1 MWQRLLSFLLLL
13 SSISA
18 QSFFYSYIDPCLQT
32 VVRSDYTINS
42 TQQGFQV
49 TYYNRT
55 KFFTLEEAL
64 TIIRVDPI
72 TGVPIYAIE
81 DWAQNVYKDFE
92 DLFPCAVKVA
102 EEILS
107 SVIAEN
113 VSEQFS
119 KEEAGGEDISSTPQQ
134 VNYAI
139 RSTQGEERWVT
150 SFNSVYTATSFDGG
164 KRHDGNFNFTDD
176 FRKGS
181 LTYGQGFKFNAKKQN
196 VVLNGSALTYKTF
209 EGWDW
214 LISTSYA
221 KSLQK
226 KTAEAFVLTGS
237 YGKVSGNNFGNL
249 TVVYGQRFPFKVVGG
264 NTITFSNYIAYTLM
278 RYYKGN
284 NPSDRYLL
292 LRSPIIFM
300 PTVSFD
306 WKLGQAFSFNL
317 GVSMG
322 YNTVVNDYGERDKS
336 FSILFG
342 TYF

>member
-1 MWQRLLSFLLLL
+1 MWQKLILIFLLW
-13 SSISA
+13 SSVSA
-18 QSFFYSYIDPCLQT
+18 QSFFYSYIDPCEQT
-32 VVRSDYTINS
+32 VIRSNVVITGE
-42 TQQGFQV
+42 QQGFQV

-55 KFFTLEEAL
+55 KFFTLQEVLNGDLERW
-64 TIIRVDPI
+64 T
-72 TGVPIYAIE
+72 
-81 DWAQNVYKDFE
+81 QSVYKDFE

-119 KEEAGGEDISSTPQQ
+119 KDEGGENISSTPQQ

-150 SFNSVYTATSFDGG
+150 AFNSVYTATSFDGS

-176 FRKGS
+176 FRKQS
-181 LTYGQGFKFNAKKQN
+181 LTYGQGFKLTAKKQN
-196 VVLNGSALTYKTF
+196 VVLNGSGLTYKTF

-214 LISTSYA
+214 LLSTSFA

-226 KTAEAFVLTGS
+226 KNAEAFVLTGT
-237 YGKVSGNNFGNL
+237 YGKVSGNNFGNI
-249 TVVYGQRFPFKVVGG
+249 TMVYGQRFPFRIIGG
-264 NTITFSNYIAYTLM
+264 NKITFSNYIAYTLM
-278 RYYKGN
+278 RYYEGN
-284 NPSDRYLL
+284 NIDDRYLL
-292 LRSPIIFM
+292 LRSPVIFM
-300 PTVSFD
+300 PTISMD
-306 WKLGQAFSFNL
+306 WKLGQAFTFNL

>member
-1 MWQRLLSFLLLL
+1 MWQRLLSFLFAL

-18 QSFFYSYIDPCLQT
+18 QSFFYSYVDPCEQT
-32 VVRSDYTINS
+32 VVRSNYTLNNE
-42 TQQGFQV
+42 QQGFQV

-55 KFFTLEEAL
+55 KFFTLEEVLAGEL
-64 TIIRVDPI
+64 EKWT
-72 TGVPIYAIE
+72 
-81 DWAQNVYKDFE
+81 QNVFQDFE
-92 DLFPCAVKVA
+92 DLFPCAVKIA

-119 KEEAGGEDISSTPQQ
+119 KSEDISTDPQQ

-139 RSTQGEERWVT
+139 RSTQGEERWIT
-150 SFNSVYTATSFDGG
+150 SFNSVYTATSFDGS
-164 KRHDGNFNFTDD
+164 KRHDGNVNFTDD

-181 LTYGQGFKFNAKKQN
+181 VTYGQGFKFKAKKQN
-196 VVLNGSALTYKTF
+196 IVWNGSALTYKTF

-214 LISTSYA
+214 LMSASYA

-226 KTAEAFVLTGS
+226 KQPKAFVLTGS
-237 YGKVSGNNFGNL
+237 FGKVSGNNFGNL
-249 TVVYGQRFPFKVVGG
+249 TMVYGQQFPFDFNQVKV
-264 NTITFSNYIAYTLM
+264 TFSNYLAYTLI
-278 RYYKGN
+278 RYYDN
-284 NPSDRYLL
+284 NIGGDSWEDRYLL
-292 LRSPIIFM
+292 LRSPIIFF
-300 PTVSFD
+300 PTISFD
-306 WKLGQAFSFNL
+306 WRLGQAFTFNL

-322 YNTVVNDYGERDKS
+322 YNTVVNDYGKRDKS

>member
-1 MWQRLLSFLLLL
+1 MWQRLLFLVLSL

-18 QSFFYSYIDPCLQT
+18 QSFFYSYVDPCEQT
-32 VVRSDYTINS
+32 VVRSNYSLNS
-42 TQQGFQV
+42 EQQGFQV

-55 KFFTLEEAL
+55 KFFTLEEVLAGEL
-64 TIIRVDPI
+64 EQWT
-72 TGVPIYAIE
+72 
-81 DWAQNVYKDFE
+81 QSVYSDFQ

-113 VSEQFS
+113 ISEQFS
-119 KEEAGGEDISSTPQQ
+119 KSEDISTNPQQ

-139 RSTQGEERWVT
+139 RSTQGEERWIT
-150 SFNSVYTATSFDGG
+150 SFNSVYTATSFDGS
-164 KRHDGNFNFTDD
+164 KRHDGNLNFTDD

-181 LTYGQGFKFNAKKQN
+181 VTYGQGFKFNAKKQN

-214 LISTSYA
+214 LVSGSYA

-226 KTAEAFVLTGS
+226 KSPEAFVLTGS

-249 TVVYGQRFPFKVVGG
+249 TMVYGQQYPFDFNQVKV
-264 NTITFSNYIAYTLM
+264 TFSNYLAYTLV
-278 RYYKGN
+278 RYYDN
-284 NPSDRYLL
+284 NIGGDSWEDRYLL
-292 LRSPIIFM
+292 LRSPIIFF

-306 WKLGQAFSFNL
+306 WRLGQAFTFNL

-322 YNTVVNDYGERDKS
+322 YNTGVNDYGERDKS

>member
-1 MWQRLLSFLLLL
+1 MWQKLIFLFLLW
-13 SSISA
+13 SSVSA
-18 QSFFYSYIDPCLQT
+18 QSFFYSYIDPCEQT
-32 VVRSDYTINS
+32 VIRSTIVIGGDG
-42 TQQGFQV
+42 QQGFQV

-55 KFFTLEEAL
+55 KFFTLDQVISGELEEW
-64 TIIRVDPI
+64 T
-72 TGVPIYAIE
+72 
-81 DWAQNVYKDFE
+81 QSVYRDFE

-102 EEILS
+102 EELLS
-107 SVIAEN
+107 SVLAEN

-119 KEEAGGEDISSTPQQ
+119 KSEGGEDISATPQQ

-139 RSTQGEERWVT
+139 RSTQGEEKWIT
-150 SFNSVYTATSFDGG
+150 SFNSVYTATSFDGR
-164 KRHDGNFNFTDD
+164 KRHDGNFNFTND

-181 LTYGQGFKFNAKKQN
+181 ITYGQGFKFKAKKQN
-196 VVLNGSALTYKTF
+196 VVFNGSALTYKTF

-214 LISTSYA
+214 LLSTSYA

-226 KTAEAFVLTGS
+226 KNAEAIVLSGT
-237 YGKVSGNNFGNL
+237 YGNVSGNNFGNL
-249 TVVYGQRFPFKVVGG
+249 ILVYGQRFPFKIIGG

-278 RYYKGN
+278 RYYEGN
-284 NPSDRYLL
+284 NPEDRYLL

-300 PTVSFD
+300 PTLSFD
-306 WKLGQAFSFNL
+306 WKLGTAFSFNL
-317 GVSMG
+317 GVSVG

>member
-1 MWQRLLSFLLLL
+1 MWQKLIFLFLLW
-13 SSISA
+13 SSVSA
-18 QSFFYSYIDPCLQT
+18 QSFFYSYIDPCEQT
-32 VVRSDYTINS
+32 VIRSTIVIGGDG
-42 TQQGFQV
+42 QQGFQV

-55 KFFTLEEAL
+55 KFFTLDQVISGELEEW
-64 TIIRVDPI
+64 T
-72 TGVPIYAIE
+72 
-81 DWAQNVYKDFE
+81 QSVYRDFE

-102 EEILS
+102 EELLS
-107 SVIAEN
+107 SVLAEN

-119 KEEAGGEDISSTPQQ
+119 KSEGGEDISATPQQ

-139 RSTQGEERWVT
+139 RSTQGEEKWIT
-150 SFNSVYTATSFDGG
+150 SFNSVYTATSFDGR
-164 KRHDGNFNFTDD
+164 KRHDGNFNFTND

-181 LTYGQGFKFNAKKQN
+181 ITYGQGFKFKAKKQN
-196 VVLNGSALTYKTF
+196 VVFNGSALTYKTF

-214 LISTSYA
+214 LLSTSYA

-226 KTAEAFVLTGS
+226 KNAEAIVLSGT
-237 YGKVSGNNFGNL
+237 YGNVSGNNFGNL
-249 TVVYGQRFPFKVVGG
+249 ILVYGQRFPFKIMGG

-278 RYYKGN
+278 RYYEGN
-284 NPSDRYLL
+284 NPEDRYLL

-300 PTVSFD
+300 PTLSFD
-306 WKLGQAFSFNL
+306 WKLGTAFSFNL
-317 GVSMG
+317 GVSVG

>member
-1 MWQRLLSFLLLL
+1 MWQKLILIFLLW
-13 SSISA
+13 SSVSA
-18 QSFFYSYIDPCLQT
+18 QSFFYSYIDPCEQT
-32 VVRSDYTINS
+32 VIRSNYTLNS
-42 TQQGFQV
+42 EIPGFQV

-55 KFFTLEEAL
+55 KFFTLEQAINGELEAW
-64 TIIRVDPI
+64 T
-72 TGVPIYAIE
+72 
-81 DWAQNVYKDFE
+81 QSVYRDFE

-102 EEILS
+102 EELLS
-107 SVIAEN
+107 SVLAEN

-119 KEEAGGEDISSTPQQ
+119 KSEGGEDISSTPQQ

-139 RSTQGEERWVT
+139 RSTQGEENWIT
-150 SFNSVYTATSFDGG
+150 SFNSVYTATSFDGS
-164 KRHDGNFNFTDD
+164 KRHDGNFNFTND

-181 LTYGQGFKFNAKKQN
+181 LTYGQGFKFKAKKQN
-196 VVLNGSALTYKTF
+196 VVLNGSALTYQTF

-214 LISTSYA
+214 LLSTSYA

-226 KTAEAFVLTGS
+226 KNAEAIVLSGT
-237 YGKVSGNNFGNL
+237 YGNVSGNNFGNL
-249 TVVYGQRFPFKVVGG
+249 TMVYGQRFPFKIVGG

-278 RYYKGN
+278 RYYEGN
-284 NPSDRYLL
+284 NPGDRYLL

-300 PTVSFD
+300 PTVSMD
-306 WKLGQAFSFNL
+306 WKLGTAFSFNL

>member
-1 MWQRLLSFLLLL
+1 MWQRLIFFVLSL

-18 QSFFYSYIDPCLQT
+18 QSFFYSYVDPCEQT
-32 VVRSDYTINS
+32 VVRSNYSLNS
-42 TQQGFQV
+42 EQQGFQV

-55 KFFTLEEAL
+55 KFFTLEEVLAGEL
-64 TIIRVDPI
+64 EQWT
-72 TGVPIYAIE
+72 
-81 DWAQNVYKDFE
+81 QSVYNDFE

-119 KEEAGGEDISSTPQQ
+119 KSEDISTDPQQ

-139 RSTQGEERWVT
+139 RSTQGEDRWIT

-181 LTYGQGFKFNAKKQN
+181 LTYGQGFKFKAKKQN
-196 VVLNGSALTYKTF
+196 IVLNGSALTYKTF

-214 LISTSYA
+214 LLSTSYA

-226 KTAEAFVLTGS
+226 KQPEAFVLTAS
-237 YGKVSGNNFGNL
+237 YGRVSGNDFGNL
-249 TVVYGQRFPFKVVGG
+249 TMVYGQQFPFDFNQVKV
-264 NTITFSNYIAYTLM
+264 TISNYLAYTLV
-278 RYYKGN
+278 RYYDNNIGGN
-284 NPSDRYLL
+284 SWKDRYLL
-292 LRSPIIFM
+292 LRSPVIFF

-306 WKLGQAFSFNL
+306 WRLGQAFTFNL
-317 GVSMG
+317 GMSMG

>member
-1 MWQRLLSFLLLL
+1 MRQRLLSFLFLL

-18 QSFFYSYIDPCLQT
+18 QSFFYSYVDPCEQT
-32 VVRSDYTINS
+32 VVRSNYTLNNE
-42 TQQGFQV
+42 QQGFQV

-55 KFFTLEEAL
+55 KFFTLEEVLAGEL
-64 TIIRVDPI
+64 EKWTQSVF
-72 TGVPIYAIE
+72 
-81 DWAQNVYKDFE
+81 QDFE

-113 VSEQFS
+113 ISEQFS
-119 KEEAGGEDISSTPQQ
+119 KSEDISTDPQQ

-139 RSTQGEERWVT
+139 RSTQGEEKWIT
-150 SFNSVYTATSFDGG
+150 SFNSVYTATSFDGS
-164 KRHDGNFNFTDD
+164 KRHDGNVNFTDD

-181 LTYGQGFKFNAKKQN
+181 VTYGQGFKFKAKKQN
-196 VVLNGSALTYKTF
+196 IVWNGSALTYKTF

-214 LISTSYA
+214 LMSASYA

-226 KTAEAFVLTGS
+226 KQPEAFVLTGS
-237 YGKVSGNNFGNL
+237 FGKVSGNNFGNL
-249 TVVYGQRFPFKVVGG
+249 TMVYGQQFPFDFNQVKV
-264 NTITFSNYIAYTLM
+264 TFSNYLAYTLI
-278 RYYKGN
+278 RYYDN
-284 NPSDRYLL
+284 NIGGDSWEDRYLL
-292 LRSPIIFM
+292 LRSPIIFF
-300 PTVSFD
+300 PTISFD
-306 WKLGQAFSFNL
+306 WRLGQAFTFNL

-322 YNTVVNDYGERDKS
+322 YNTVVNDYGKRDKS

>member
-18 QSFFYSYIDPCLQT
+18 QSFFYSYIAPCEQT
-32 VVRSDYTINS
+32 VIRSNVVITGE
-42 TQQGFQV
+42 QQGFQV

-55 KFFTLEEAL
+55 KFFTLQEVLNGDLERW
-64 TIIRVDPI
+64 T
-72 TGVPIYAIE
+72 
-81 DWAQNVYKDFE
+81 QSVYKDFE

-119 KEEAGGEDISSTPQQ
+119 KDEGGENISSTPQQ

-150 SFNSVYTATSFDGG
+150 AFNSVYTATSFDGS

-176 FRKGS
+176 FRKQS
-181 LTYGQGFKFNAKKQN
+181 LTYGQGFKLTAKKQN
-196 VVLNGSALTYKTF
+196 VVFNGSALTYKTF

-214 LISTSYA
+214 LLSTSFA

-226 KTAEAFVLTGS
+226 KNAEAFVLTGT
-237 YGKVSGNNFGNL
+237 YGKVSGNNFGNI
-249 TVVYGQRFPFKVVGG
+249 TMVYGQRFPFRIIGG
-264 NTITFSNYIAYTLM
+264 NKITFSNYIAYTLM
-278 RYYKGN
+278 RYYEGN
-284 NPSDRYLL
+284 NIDDRYLL
-292 LRSPIIFM
+292 LRSPVIFM
-300 PTVSFD
+300 PTISMD
-306 WKLGQAFSFNL
+306 WKLGQAFTFNL

>member
-1 MWQRLLSFLLLL
+1 MWQKLIFLFLLW
-13 SSISA
+13 SSVSA
-18 QSFFYSYIDPCLQT
+18 QSFFYSYIDPCEQT
-32 VVRSDYTINS
+32 VIRSTIVIGGDG
-42 TQQGFQV
+42 QQGFQV

-55 KFFTLEEAL
+55 KFFTLAQVISGELEEW
-64 TIIRVDPI
+64 T
-72 TGVPIYAIE
+72 
-81 DWAQNVYKDFE
+81 QSVYRDFE

-102 EEILS
+102 EELLS
-107 SVIAEN
+107 SVLAEN

-119 KEEAGGEDISSTPQQ
+119 KSEGGEDISATPQQ

-139 RSTQGEERWVT
+139 RSTQGEEKWIT
-150 SFNSVYTATSFDGG
+150 SFNSVYTATSFDGR
-164 KRHDGNFNFTDD
+164 KRHDGNFNFTND

-181 LTYGQGFKFNAKKQN
+181 ITYGQGFKFKAKKQN
-196 VVLNGSALTYKTF
+196 VVFNGSALTYKTF

-214 LISTSYA
+214 LLSTSYA

-226 KTAEAFVLTGS
+226 KNAEAIVLSGT
-237 YGKVSGNNFGNL
+237 YGNVSGNNFGNL
-249 TVVYGQRFPFKVVGG
+249 ILVYGQRFPFKIMGE

-278 RYYKGN
+278 RYYEGN
-284 NPSDRYLL
+284 NPEDRYLL

-300 PTVSFD
+300 PTLSFD
-306 WKLGQAFSFNL
+306 WKLGTAFSFNL
-317 GVSMG
+317 GVSVG

>member
-1 MWQRLLSFLLLL
+1 MWQRLIFFILLL
-13 SSISA
+13 SSVSA
-18 QSFFYSYIDPCLQT
+18 QSFFYSYVDPCEQT
-32 VVRSDYTINS
+32 VVRSNYTLNS
-42 TQQGFQV
+42 EQQGFQV

-55 KFFTLEEAL
+55 KFFTLEEVL
-64 TIIRVDPI
+64 DGQLELWTQSVF
-72 TGVPIYAIE
+72 
-81 DWAQNVYKDFE
+81 KDFE

-113 VSEQFS
+113 ISEQFS
-119 KEEAGGEDISSTPQQ
+119 KSEDISTDPQQ

-139 RSTQGEERWVT
+139 RSTQGEERWIT
-150 SFNSVYTATSFDGG
+150 SFNSVYTATSFDGS
-164 KRHDGNFNFTDD
+164 KRHDGNLNFTDD

-181 LTYGQGFKFNAKKQN
+181 VTYGQGFKFKAKKQN

-214 LISTSYA
+214 LLSGSYA

-226 KTAEAFVLTGS
+226 KQPEAFVLTAS

-249 TVVYGQRFPFKVVGG
+249 TMVYGQQFPFDFNQVKV
-264 NTITFSNYIAYTLM
+264 TFSNYLAYTLI
-278 RYYKGN
+278 RYYDN
-284 NPSDRYLL
+284 NIGGDSWEDRYLL
-292 LRSPIIFM
+292 LRSPIIFF

-306 WKLGQAFSFNL
+306 WRLGQAFTFNL

>member
-1 MWQRLLSFLLLL
+1 MWQKLIFLILLW
-13 SSISA
+13 SSVSA
-18 QSFFYSYIDPCLQT
+18 QSFFYSYVDPCEQT
-32 VVRSDYTINS
+32 VIRSNYTLNS
-42 TQQGFQV
+42 EQQGLQV

-55 KFFTLEEAL
+55 KFFTLAQVISGELEEW
-64 TIIRVDPI
+64 T
-72 TGVPIYAIE
+72 
-81 DWAQNVYKDFE
+81 QSVYRDFE

-102 EEILS
+102 EELLS
-107 SVIAEN
+107 SVLAEN

-119 KEEAGGEDISSTPQQ
+119 KSEGGEDISATPQQ

-139 RSTQGEERWVT
+139 RSTQGEEKWIT
-150 SFNSVYTATSFDGG
+150 SFNSVYTATSFDGR
-164 KRHDGNFNFTDD
+164 KRHDGNFNFTND

-181 LTYGQGFKFNAKKQN
+181 ITYGQGFKFKAKKQN
-196 VVLNGSALTYKTF
+196 VVFNGSALTYKTF

-214 LISTSYA
+214 LLSTSYA

-226 KTAEAFVLTGS
+226 KNAEAIVLSGT
-237 YGKVSGNNFGNL
+237 YGNVSGNNFGNL
-249 TVVYGQRFPFKVVGG
+249 ILVYGQRFPFKILGR

-278 RYYKGN
+278 RYYEGN
-284 NPSDRYLL
+284 NPEDRYLL

-300 PTVSFD
+300 PTLSFD
-306 WKLGQAFSFNL
+306 WKLGTAFTFNL

>member
-1 MWQRLLSFLLLL
+1 MWQKLIFLILLWSN
-13 SSISA
+13 ISA
-18 QSFFYSYIDPCLQT
+18 QSFFYSYVDPCEQT
-32 VVRSDYTINS
+32 VIRSNYTLNS
-42 TQQGFQV
+42 EQQGLQV

-55 KFFTLEEAL
+55 KFFTLEEVLAGKL
-64 TIIRVDPI
+64 ELWTQ
-72 TGVPIYAIE
+72 GVY
-81 DWAQNVYKDFE
+81 NDFQ

-119 KEEAGGEDISSTPQQ
+119 KSEDISTDPQQ

-139 RSTQGEERWVT
+139 RSTQGEDRWIT

-181 LTYGQGFKFNAKKQN
+181 LTYGQGFKFKAKKQN
-196 VVLNGSALTYKTF
+196 IVLNGSALTYKTF

-214 LISTSYA
+214 LVSTSYA

-226 KTAEAFVLTGS
+226 NQPEAFVLTAS
-237 YGKVSGNNFGNL
+237 YGRVSGNDFGNL
-249 TVVYGQRFPFKVVGG
+249 TMVYGQQFPFNFNQVKV
-264 NTITFSNYIAYTLM
+264 TLSNYLAYTLV
-278 RYYKGN
+278 RYYDN
-284 NPSDRYLL
+284 NIGGDSWEDRYLL
-292 LRSPIIFM
+292 LRSPVIFF

-306 WKLGQAFSFNL
+306 WKLGQAFTFNL
-317 GVSMG
+317 GMSMG
-322 YNTVVNDYGERDKS
+322 YNTVVNDYGKRDKS

>member
-18 QSFFYSYIDPCLQT
+18 QSFFYSYIDPCEQT
-32 VVRSDYTINS
+32 VIRSNVVITGE
-42 TQQGFQV
+42 QQGFQV

-55 KFFTLEEAL
+55 KFFTLQEVLNGDLERW
-64 TIIRVDPI
+64 T
-72 TGVPIYAIE
+72 
-81 DWAQNVYKDFE
+81 QSVYKDFE

-119 KEEAGGEDISSTPQQ
+119 KDEGEGGEDISSAPQQ

-139 RSTQGEERWVT
+139 RSSQGEERWVT
-150 SFNSVYTATSFDGG
+150 SFNSVYTATSFDGS

-176 FRKGS
+176 FRKQS
-181 LTYGQGFKFNAKKQN
+181 LTYGQGFNFKAKKQN

-214 LISTSYA
+214 LLSTSFA

-226 KTAEAFVLTGS
+226 KNAEAFVLTGT
-237 YGKVSGNNFGNL
+237 YGKVSGNNFGNI
-249 TVVYGQRFPFKVVGG
+249 TMVYGQRFPFRIIGG
-264 NTITFSNYIAYTLM
+264 NKITFSNYIAYTLM
-278 RYYKGN
+278 RYYEGN
-284 NPSDRYLL
+284 NIDDRYLL
-292 LRSPIIFM
+292 LRSPVIFM
-300 PTVSFD
+300 PTISMD
-306 WKLGQAFSFNL
+306 WKLGQAFTFNL

-322 YNTVVNDYGERDKS
+322 YNTIVNDYGERDKS

>member
-1 MWQRLLSFLLLL
+1 MWQKLIFLVLLWSN
-13 SSISA
+13 ISA
-18 QSFFYSYIDPCLQT
+18 QSFFYSYIDPCEQT
-32 VVRSDYTINS
+32 VVRSTVVIGGDG
-42 TQQGFQV
+42 QEGFQV

-55 KFFTLEEAL
+55 KFFTLQQVLNGELEA
-64 TIIRVDPI
+64 
-72 TGVPIYAIE
+72 
-81 DWAQNVYKDFE
+81 WAQSVYRDFE

-119 KEEAGGEDISSTPQQ
+119 KDEGGEDISSTPQQ

-139 RSTQGEERWVT
+139 RSTQGEEKWIT

-176 FRKGS
+176 LRKGS
-181 LTYGQGFKFNAKKQN
+181 LTYGQGFKFKAKKQN
-196 VVLNGSALTYKTF
+196 IVWNGSALAYKTF

-214 LISTSYA
+214 LISAAYA
-221 KSLQK
+221 KSLIK
-226 KTAEAFVLTGS
+226 KNTEAFVLSGTF
-237 YGKVSGNNFGNL
+237 GKVSGNNFGNL
-249 TVVYGQRFPFKVVGG
+249 TMVYGQRFPFDFGQFKVS
-264 NTITFSNYIAYTLM
+264 FSNYIAYTLM
-278 RYYKGN
+278 RYYEGN
-284 NPSDRYLL
+284 NPEDRYLL
-292 LRSPIIFM
+292 LKSPIIFF

-306 WKLGQAFSFNL
+306 WKLGTAFTFNL
-317 GVSMG
+317 GMSMG
-322 YNTVVNDYGERDKS
+322 YNTVVNDYGERNKT

>member
-1 MWQRLLSFLLLL
+1 MDSKCF
-13 SSISA
+13 
-18 QSFFYSYIDPCLQT
+18 
-32 VVRSDYTINS
+32 
-42 TQQGFQV
+42 
-49 TYYNRT
+49 
-55 KFFTLEEAL
+55 
-64 TIIRVDPI
+64 
-72 TGVPIYAIE
+72 
-81 DWAQNVYKDFE
+81 KDFE

-181 LTYGQGFKFNAKKQN
+181 VTYGQGFKFNAKKQN

-249 TVVYGQRFPFKVVGG
+249 TMVYGQRFPFKVVGG

>member
-1 MWQRLLSFLLLL
+1 MWQKLIFLFLLW
-13 SSISA
+13 SSVSA
-18 QSFFYSYIDPCLQT
+18 QSFFYSYIDPCEQT
-32 VVRSDYTINS
+32 VIRSTIVIGGDG
-42 TQQGFQV
+42 QQGFQV

-55 KFFTLEEAL
+55 KFFTLAQVISGELEEW
-64 TIIRVDPI
+64 T
-72 TGVPIYAIE
+72 
-81 DWAQNVYKDFE
+81 QSVYRDFE

-102 EEILS
+102 EELLS
-107 SVIAEN
+107 SVLAEN

-119 KEEAGGEDISSTPQQ
+119 KSEGGEDISATPQQ

-139 RSTQGEERWVT
+139 RSTQGEEKWIT
-150 SFNSVYTATSFDGG
+150 SFNSVYTATSFDGR
-164 KRHDGNFNFTDD
+164 KRHDGNFNFTND

-181 LTYGQGFKFNAKKQN
+181 ITYGQGFKFKAKKQN
-196 VVLNGSALTYKTF
+196 VVFNGSALTYKTF

-214 LISTSYA
+214 LLSTSYA

-226 KTAEAFVLTGS
+226 KNAEAVVLSGT
-237 YGKVSGNNFGNL
+237 YGNVSGNNFGNL
-249 TVVYGQRFPFKVVGG
+249 ILVYGQRFPFKIMGE

-278 RYYKGN
+278 RYYEGN
-284 NPSDRYLL
+284 NPEDRYLL

-300 PTVSFD
+300 PTLSFD
-306 WKLGQAFSFNL
+306 WKLGTAFSFNL
-317 GVSMG
+317 GVSVG

>member
-1 MWQRLLSFLLLL
+1 MWQKLIFLILLW

-18 QSFFYSYIDPCLQT
+18 QSFFYSYVDPCEQT
-32 VVRSDYTINS
+32 VIRSNYTLNS
-42 TQQGFQV
+42 EQQGLQV

-55 KFFTLEEAL
+55 KFFTLEEVLAGQL
-64 TIIRVDPI
+64 ELWT
-72 TGVPIYAIE
+72 
-81 DWAQNVYKDFE
+81 QSVYNDFQ

-119 KEEAGGEDISSTPQQ
+119 KSEDISTDPQQ

-139 RSTQGEERWVT
+139 RSTQGDERWIT

-181 LTYGQGFKFNAKKQN
+181 ITYGQGFKFKAKKQN
-196 VVLNGSALTYKTF
+196 IVLNGSALTYKTF

-214 LISTSYA
+214 LVSTSYA

-226 KTAEAFVLTGS
+226 KQPEAFVLTAS

-249 TVVYGQRFPFKVVGG
+249 TMVYGQQFPFDFNQVKV
-264 NTITFSNYIAYTLM
+264 TFSNYLAYTLV
-278 RYYKGN
+278 RYYDNNIGGN
-284 NPSDRYLL
+284 SWKDRYLL
-292 LRSPIIFM
+292 LRSPVIFF

-306 WKLGQAFSFNL
+306 WKLGTAFSFNL

>member
-1 MWQRLLSFLLLL
+1 MWQRLIFFILLL
-13 SSISA
+13 SSVSA
-18 QSFFYSYIDPCLQT
+18 QSFFYSYVDPCEQT
-32 VVRSDYTINS
+32 VVRSNYTLNS
-42 TQQGFQV
+42 EQQGFQV

-55 KFFTLEEAL
+55 KFFTLEEVL
-64 TIIRVDPI
+64 DGQLELWTQSVF
-72 TGVPIYAIE
+72 
-81 DWAQNVYKDFE
+81 KDFE

-113 VSEQFS
+113 ISEQFS
-119 KEEAGGEDISSTPQQ
+119 KSEDISTDPQQ

-139 RSTQGEERWVT
+139 RSTQGEERWIT
-150 SFNSVYTATSFDGG
+150 SFNSVYTATSFDGSR
-164 KRHDGNFNFTDD
+164 RHDGNVNFTDD

-181 LTYGQGFKFNAKKQN
+181 VTYGQGFKFNAKKQN

-214 LISTSYA
+214 LVSGSYA

-226 KTAEAFVLTGS
+226 KSPEAFVLTGS

-249 TVVYGQRFPFKVVGG
+249 TMVYGQQYPFDFNQVK
-264 NTITFSNYIAYTLM
+264 ITFSNYLAYTLV
-278 RYYKGN
+278 RYYDN
-284 NPSDRYLL
+284 NIGGDSWEDRYLL
-292 LRSPIIFM
+292 LRSPIIFF

-306 WKLGQAFSFNL
+306 WRLGQAFTFNL

>member
-1 MWQRLLSFLLLL
+1 MWQRLIFFVLSL

-18 QSFFYSYIDPCLQT
+18 QSFFYSYVDPCEQT
-32 VVRSDYTINS
+32 VVRSNYSLNS
-42 TQQGFQV
+42 EEQGLQV

-55 KFFTLEEAL
+55 KFFTLEEVLAGEL
-64 TIIRVDPI
+64 EQWT
-72 TGVPIYAIE
+72 
-81 DWAQNVYKDFE
+81 QSVYSDFQ

-119 KEEAGGEDISSTPQQ
+119 KSEDISTDPQQ

-139 RSTQGEERWVT
+139 RSTQGEDRWIT

-181 LTYGQGFKFNAKKQN
+181 LTYGQGFKFKAKKQN
-196 VVLNGSALTYKTF
+196 IVLNGSALTYKTF

-214 LISTSYA
+214 LLSTSYA

-226 KTAEAFVLTGS
+226 KQPEAFVLTAS
-237 YGKVSGNNFGNL
+237 YGRVSGNDFGNL
-249 TVVYGQRFPFKVVGG
+249 TMVYGQQFPFDFNQVKV
-264 NTITFSNYIAYTLM
+264 TISNYLAYTLV
-278 RYYKGN
+278 RYYDNNIGGN
-284 NPSDRYLL
+284 SWKDRYLL
-292 LRSPIIFM
+292 LRSPVIFF

-306 WKLGQAFSFNL
+306 WRLGQAFTFNL
-317 GVSMG
+317 GMSMG

>member
-1 MWQRLLSFLLLL
+1 MWQRLLFLVLSL

-18 QSFFYSYIDPCLQT
+18 QSFFYSYVDPCEQT
-32 VVRSDYTINS
+32 VVRSNYTLNS
-42 TQQGFQV
+42 EEQGFQV

-55 KFFTLEEAL
+55 KFFTLEEVL
-64 TIIRVDPI
+64 DGQLELWT
-72 TGVPIYAIE
+72 E
-81 DWAQNVYKDFE
+81 SVYNDFQ

-113 VSEQFS
+113 ISEQFS
-119 KEEAGGEDISSTPQQ
+119 KSEDISTDPQQ

-139 RSTQGEERWVT
+139 RSTQGEERWIT
-150 SFNSVYTATSFDGG
+150 SFNSVYTATSFDGS
-164 KRHDGNFNFTDD
+164 KRHDGNLNFTDD

-181 LTYGQGFKFNAKKQN
+181 LTYGQGFKFKAKKQN

-214 LISTSYA
+214 LVSGSYA

-226 KTAEAFVLTGS
+226 KSPEAFVLTGS

-249 TVVYGQRFPFKVVGG
+249 TMVYGQQYPFDFNQVK
-264 NTITFSNYIAYTLM
+264 ITFSNYLAYTLV
-278 RYYKGN
+278 RYYDN
-284 NPSDRYLL
+284 NIGGDSWKDRYLL
-292 LRSPIIFM
+292 LRSPIIFF

-306 WKLGQAFSFNL
+306 WRLGQAFTFNL

>member
-1 MWQRLLSFLLLL
+1 MWQKLILIFLLWG
-13 SSISA
+13 SVSA
-18 QSFFYSYIDPCLQT
+18 QSFFYSYIDPCEQT
-32 VVRSDYTINS
+32 VIRSTIVIGGDG
-42 TQQGFQV
+42 QQGFQV

-55 KFFTLEEAL
+55 KFFTLAQVISGELEEW
-64 TIIRVDPI
+64 T
-72 TGVPIYAIE
+72 
-81 DWAQNVYKDFE
+81 QSVYRDFE

-102 EEILS
+102 EELLS
-107 SVIAEN
+107 SVLAEN

-119 KEEAGGEDISSTPQQ
+119 KSEGGEDISATPQQ

-139 RSTQGEERWVT
+139 RSTQGEEKWIT
-150 SFNSVYTATSFDGG
+150 SFNSVYTATSFDNS
-164 KRHDGNFNFTDD
+164 KRHDGNFNFTNDG
-176 FRKGS
+176 RKGS
-181 LTYGQGFKFNAKKQN
+181 LTYGQGFKFKAKKQN
-196 VVLNGSALTYKTF
+196 VVFNGSALTYKTF

-214 LISTSYA
+214 LLTTSYA

-226 KTAEAFVLTGS
+226 KNAEAFVLSGT
-237 YGKVSGNNFGNL
+237 YGNVSGNNFGNI
-249 TVVYGQRFPFKVVGG
+249 TMVYGQRFPFKILGG

-278 RYYKGN
+278 RYYEGN
-284 NPSDRYLL
+284 NPGDRYLL

-300 PTVSFD
+300 PTISMD
-306 WKLGQAFSFNL
+306 WKLGTAFSFNL

>member
-1 MWQRLLSFLLLL
+1 MWQKLIFLFLLW
-13 SSISA
+13 SSVSA
-18 QSFFYSYIDPCLQT
+18 QSFFYSYIDPCEQT
-32 VVRSDYTINS
+32 VIRSTIVIGGDG
-42 TQQGFQV
+42 QQGFQV

-55 KFFTLEEAL
+55 KFFTLAQVISGELEEW
-64 TIIRVDPI
+64 T
-72 TGVPIYAIE
+72 
-81 DWAQNVYKDFE
+81 QSVYRDFE

-102 EEILS
+102 EELLS
-107 SVIAEN
+107 SVLAEN

-119 KEEAGGEDISSTPQQ
+119 KSEGGEDISATPQQ

-139 RSTQGEERWVT
+139 RSTQGEEKWIT
-150 SFNSVYTATSFDGG
+150 SFNSVYTATSFDGR
-164 KRHDGNFNFTDD
+164 KRHDGNFNFTND

-181 LTYGQGFKFNAKKQN
+181 ITYGQGFKFKAKKQN
-196 VVLNGSALTYKTF
+196 VVFNGSALTYKTF

-214 LISTSYA
+214 LLSTSYA

-226 KTAEAFVLTGS
+226 KNAEAIVLSGT
-237 YGKVSGNNFGNL
+237 YGNVSGNNFGNL
-249 TVVYGQRFPFKVVGG
+249 ILVYGQRFPFKIIGG

-278 RYYKGN
+278 RYYEGN
-284 NPSDRYLL
+284 NPEDRYLL

-300 PTVSFD
+300 PTLSFD
-306 WKLGQAFSFNL
+306 WKLGTAFTFNL

>member
-1 MWQRLLSFLLLL
+1 MWQKLIFLFLFW
-13 SSISA
+13 SSVSA
-18 QSFFYSYIDPCLQT
+18 QSFFYSYIDPCEQT
-32 VVRSDYTINS
+32 VIRSTIVIGGDGK
-42 TQQGFQV
+42 QGFQV

-55 KFFTLEEAL
+55 KFFTLDQVISGELEEW
-64 TIIRVDPI
+64 T
-72 TGVPIYAIE
+72 
-81 DWAQNVYKDFE
+81 QSVYRDFE

-102 EEILS
+102 EELLS

-119 KEEAGGEDISSTPQQ
+119 KSGDGEDISSTPQQ

-139 RSTQGEERWVT
+139 RSTQGEEKWIT
-150 SFNSVYTATSFDGG
+150 SINSVYTATSFDGS
-164 KRHDGNFNFTDD
+164 KRHDGNFNFTND

-181 LTYGQGFKFNAKKQN
+181 ITYGQGFKFKAKKQN
-196 VVLNGSALTYKTF
+196 VVFNGSALTYKTF

-214 LISTSYA
+214 LLSTSYA

-226 KTAEAFVLTGS
+226 KNAEAIVLSGT
-237 YGKVSGNNFGNL
+237 YGNVSGNNFGNL
-249 TVVYGQRFPFKVVGG
+249 ILVYGQRFPFKIIGG

-278 RYYKGN
+278 RYYEGN
-284 NPSDRYLL
+284 NPEDRYLL

-300 PTVSFD
+300 PTLSFD
-306 WKLGQAFSFNL
+306 WKLGTAFSFNL
-317 GVSMG
+317 GVSVG